1 MFIECFELP
10 CYYPKSEYCQNNRI
24 TYWMKWQT
32 ENINIGDIIMWCKNF
47 FCTTS
52 ALALLL
58 SLNFA
63 SAVPAAEKASSGNP
77 WVAFNSG
84 SWVEIK
90 STTVSKESG
99 KEKTTIVGTKITLQA
114 KTADSISLE
123 NEMTINGETTKTKFD
138 VPLDYSYSDSEG
150 MKVIKT
156 GSETITIAGK
166 PVTCDT
172 LEATMDAGGTKI
184 LFKSWTSKK
193 VPGSLVRSITSSDG
207 SQSTAE
213 VVDFKVF

>member
-1 MFIECFELP
+1 
-10 CYYPKSEYCQNNRI
+10 
-24 TYWMKWQT
+24 
-32 ENINIGDIIMWCKNF
+32 MWCKNF
-47 FCTTS
+47 FCTMS
-52 ALALLL
+52 ALVLLL

-63 SAVPAAEKASSGNP
+63 STVPAAEKASSGNP
-77 WVAFNSG
+77 WAAFNPG

-99 KEKTTIVGTKITLQA
+99 KETKTIVGTKITLQA

-138 VPLDYSYSDSEG
+138 VPLDYSESDTEG
-150 MKVIKT
+150 MKDIKT

-166 PVTCDT
+166 SVICDT

-184 LFKSWTSKK
+184 LFKSWTSRK

-207 SQSTAE
+207 SKSTTE